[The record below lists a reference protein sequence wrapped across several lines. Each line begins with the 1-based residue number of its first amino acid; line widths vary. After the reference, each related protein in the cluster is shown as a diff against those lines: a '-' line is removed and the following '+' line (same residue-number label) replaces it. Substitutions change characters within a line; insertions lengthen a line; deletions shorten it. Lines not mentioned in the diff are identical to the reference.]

1 MRILAIHFF
10 GMYCLEREEKE
21 KENSGLLYG
30 LANELDV
37 WGLEWW
43 TYWIEVDYWNKEIHA
58 DLPFRSMRSTTG
70 WTSD

>member
-1 MRILAIHFF
+1 MYLIDLLSNGQLEYLFMRILAIHFF

-37 WGLEWW
+37 
-43 TYWIEVDYWNKEIHA
+43 
-58 DLPFRSMRSTTG
+58 
-70 WTSD
+70 